1 MTDFAFEIAEL
12 KRRMDNMI
20 RGGTIV
26 EMDYMAEP
34 PRAKIKDGEQVL
46 GWMHFMTMRANGQE
60 ISWDAPE
67 VGERVMAISPS
78 GDLANARII
87 PGALY
92 CNAHPAP
99 TVNPDVITRMHKD
112 GAHDTYDREAHVR
125 TIQIPEEGELK
136 VVVGDTLVS
145 VRGQHVMIKSSNITL
160 DGDEILLD
168 GSASVTLKSPMI
180 ILDGETHLGGAGGD
194 PVARKGDD
202 INTTT
207 KKITKGSDNV
217 FSN

>member
-1 MTDFAFEIAEL
+1 MDFAFELAEL

-26 EMDYMAEP
+26 ETDYMAEP
-34 PRAKIKDGEQVL
+34 PVVKIKDGEFVS
-46 GWMHFMTMRANGQE
+46 GWLPFMTMRANGQE
-60 ISWDAPE
+60 VSWDAPE
-67 VGERVMAISPS
+67 IGERVMAISPS
-78 GDLANARII
+78 GDPANARVI

-92 CNAHPAP
+92 CTDHPQPAISA
-99 TVNPDVITRMHKD
+99 DVITRMHKD
-112 GAHDTYDREAHVR
+112 GAHDTYNRELSTR
-125 TIQIPEEGELK
+125 TIQIPEDGAFK
-136 VVVGDTLVS
+136 VQVGQTVLSLTDDGATLTS
-145 VRGQHVMIKSSNITL
+145 PAITL
-160 DGDEILLD
+160 LADTI
-168 GSASVTLKSPMI
+168 T
-180 ILDGETHLGGAGGD
+180 LDGETHLGGAGGD